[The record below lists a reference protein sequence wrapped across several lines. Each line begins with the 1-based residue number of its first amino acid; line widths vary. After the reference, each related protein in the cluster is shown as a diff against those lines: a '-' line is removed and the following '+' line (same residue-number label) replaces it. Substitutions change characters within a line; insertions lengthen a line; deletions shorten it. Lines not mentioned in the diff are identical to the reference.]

1 MDQHIGTFQST
12 WIDVDGL
19 PVHTVVSTAPVLTGA
34 PTVVLVHGLGL
45 SHRYMM
51 PIAERLASVYRVYIP
66 DLPGFGDS
74 GKPSRVL
81 DVPGLADALAA
92 WGRAAGLGRVALFGN
107 SFGCQIIV
115 DLAARYPE
123 QVERAVL
130 QGPTTDPTERSWF
143 WQFVR
148 WRQNSP
154 YNPRTLGPIT
164 RSDYR
169 KCGLHRLF
177 QTTRY
182 FLRDRVEDKLAQ
194 VNAPVLV
201 VRGQCDPICRQHW
214 AEDVTR
220 RLPRGRLDIIP
231 EVAHTLVYTAP
242 QELMRATRPFLDEA
256 RRAGSTPHTTVSGPT
271 L

>member
-1 MDQHIGTFQST
+1 MGQQSGTFQST
-12 WIDVDGL
+12 WIDVNGL
-19 PVHTVVSTAPVLTGA
+19 PVHTVVSTDSVLPGA

-45 SHRYMM
+45 SHRYLV
-51 PIAERLASVYRVYIP
+51 PIAARLAPVYRVYIP

-74 GKPSRVL
+74 GKPPRVL

-92 WGRAAGLGRVALFGN
+92 WMRTLGLGRAALFGN

-164 RSDYR
+164 RRDYR
-169 KCGLHRLF
+169 KCGLRRLL
-177 QTTRY
+177 QTTHY
-182 FLRDRVEDKLAQ
+182 FLQDRVEEKLPR
-194 VNAPVLV
+194 VGAPVLV
-201 VRGQCDPICRQHW
+201 VRGQRDPICRQHW
-214 AEDVTR
+214 VEEVTC
-220 RLPRGRLDIIP
+220 RLPHGRLVVIP
-231 EVAHTLVYTAP
+231 EVAHTLVYTTP
-242 QELMRATRPFLDEA
+242 QELMGVTRPFLDEA
-256 RRAGSTPHTTVSGPT
+256 RQTEPTWHTTANGPT
-271 L
+271 P

>member
-1 MDQHIGTFQST
+1 MSQQNGTFQST
-12 WIDVDGL
+12 WIDVNGL
-19 PVHTVVSTAPVLTGA
+19 QVHTVVSTDPVLPGA
-34 PTVVLVHGLGL
+34 PTVGLVHGLGL
-45 SHRYMM
+45 SHRYMV
-51 PIAERLASVYRVYIP
+51 PIAARLAPVYRVYIP
-66 DLPGFGDS
+66 DLPGFGDR

-92 WGRAAGLGRVALFGN
+92 WMRTVGLGRAALFGN

-164 RSDYR
+164 RRDYR
-169 KCGLHRLF
+169 GISRA
-177 QTTRY
+177 
-182 FLRDRVEDKLAQ
+182 V
-194 VNAPVLV
+194 
-201 VRGQCDPICRQHW
+201 
-214 AEDVTR
+214 
-220 RLPRGRLDIIP
+220 RLP
-231 EVAHTLVYTAP
+231 ASST
-242 QELMRATRPFLDEA
+242 
-256 RRAGSTPHTTVSGPT
+256 GSHRSRTVSVLRRNGA
-271 L
+271 LSQRLERIHSVLRASRGGS